1 MIPMNSKTGLGRN
14 VFLGARGMFNSSNR
28 VRAQQRAVAQ
38 WEEGGGGLNNEK
50 DVNNRGDFEV
60 VPY

>member
-1 MIPMNSKTGLGRN
+1 
-14 VFLGARGMFNSSNR
+14 MFNSSNR
-28 VRAQQRAVAQ
+28 VRARQRAVAQ
-38 WEEGGGGLNNEK
+38 WEEGGGLNNGK